1 MKIIKKYNKNLKVRI
16 DKELYLYNEVLNHN
30 NAKFYG
36 LVEKD
41 NLIYTIYT
49 ENYGSLIIFNVVT
62 WANTVQRNKCD
73 DGYDIEY
80 KRFTRSTGEDKK
92 TLTDK
97 TIKNTVNML
106 ISDIENRIK
115 NESKIIEV

>member
-16 DKELYLYNEVLNHN
+16 DKELYLYNNVLNHN
-30 NAKFYG
+30 NTKFYG
-36 LVEKD
+36 IVEKD
-41 NLIYTIYT
+41 KLIYTIYT

-62 WANTVQRNKCD
+62 WTNTVQRNKND

-97 TIKNTVNML
+97 VIKNTVNML

-115 NESKIIEV
+115 NESKIIDY